1 MIAIRNTIKWMNTNT
16 DMVLQYQFIRDFTRK
31 FFRDFS
37 SKKIKEFEDDLK
49 ARKS

>member
-1 MIAIRNTIKWMNTNT
+1 VIAIRNTIRWCATRT
-16 DMVLQYQFIRDFTRK
+16 DMVLQYQFIRDFTRN